1 MFNWFKKKTTPEVNV
16 PKSPEILGL
25 RLGGAFELDDL
36 KLRLIEP
43 DLVIEG
49 ASRTQLIKAVG
60 VVQLDEQTRLIRYYT
75 DDEGFIQVLTQGET
89 EADVSEVKLYYFY
102 DTKPIDT
109 ESEWKHLLHNQIVQ
123 PTWEL
128 EGHTF
133 DKVWDNSKPVAMTEK
148 TWLENGSI
156 SETDQFVMIY
166 EREVGND
173 ISESVLVSGEEK
185 IIHNRAERCLSTS
198 TGINLSPTDFK
209 LIG

>member
-1 MFNWFKKKTTPEVNV
+1 MFNWFKKKTTPEVSV

-128 EGHTF
+128 EGYTF

-173 ISESVLVSGEEK
+173 IFESVLVSGEEK

>member
-1 MFNWFKKKTTPEVNV
+1 MFDWLKKKTTPEK
-16 PKSPEILGL
+16 PIQQAPEILGL

-60 VVQLDEQTRLIRYYT
+60 EVQLDEQTRLLRYYT
-75 DDEGFIQVLTQGET
+75 DDDGFIQVLTHGQT

-133 DKVWDNSKPVAMTEK
+133 EKVWDNSRPVAMTEK

-166 EREVGND
+166 EREIGND
-173 ISESVLVSGEEK
+173 IFECLLVAGEEK
-185 IIHNRAERCLSTS
+185 IIHNRPERSLATS
-198 TGINLSPTDFK
+198 TGINLAPTDFK